1 MIKKV
6 VVKNLEEVLTNL
18 KKTGAVVCVNL
29 PPALKAAARPIY
41 DEAKA
46 GAVNIRRTGTTA
58 RELKTSNVYLES
70 GNLAIDIGFEKGT
83 KAWYAHFPEFGTVH
97 SAAHPFMRPA
107 FDRRRKDS
115 ENSFSSVIRG
125 SVRRM

>member
-6 VVKNLEEVLTNL
+6 IVKNLEEVLANL
-18 KKTGAVVCVNL
+18 KKTGVVVSVNL
-29 PPALKAAARPIY
+29 PPALKAAAIPIY

-58 RELKTSNVYLES
+58 RELKTSNVYLE
-70 GNLAIDIGFEKGT
+70 GKNLAIDIGFEKGT

-97 SAAHPFMRPA
+97 SAARPFMRPA

-115 ENSFSSVIRG
+115 ERSFTSVIRG
-125 SVRRM
+125 SIGRI

>member
-18 KKTGAVVCVNL
+18 KKTGVVVCVNL
-29 PPALKAAARPIY
+29 PPALTAAAKPIY

-58 RELKTSNVYLES
+58 RELKTSNVYLEGGS
-70 GNLAIDIGFEKGT
+70 LAIDIGFEKGT
-83 KAWYAHFPEFGTVH
+83 KAWYAHFPEFGTSH
-97 SAAHPFMRPA
+97 SAAKPFMRPA
-107 FDRRRKDS
+107 FDRKRGKAKDAFIG
-115 ENSFSSVIRG
+115 EIKKAGEVP
-125 SVRRM
+125 